1 MSFVRPEIHFLNPL
15 WDAAGG
21 SEWRTI
27 ELFRE
32 LRDQCDG
39 TLWSEYAVD
48 PQFAADYPIRRISSF
63 RFQFPRTGT
72 LVVVGVYFKIGRWY
86 RRTNFHRI
94 IVNYNTFL
102 RKQLEKRIKQLSMGG
117 KHNIEMVYAS
127 EWLQSSTG
135 LPGPTQQSLISL
147 DRFTPMDGIQNGQRL
162 SRFVVGR
169 LSRDVPEK
177 HHDQDPDLY
186 RRLVSVGCEVAVMGG
201 TCLRPRLKKAR
212 SIELLPAQS
221 MDASLFL
228 RNLDCFYYRTS
239 DRLLEGAGRVI
250 AEAMACGLP
259 VVCHRLGGYREL
271 IEHGRTGFLFDT
283 DEEAF
288 QTIVRLK
295 QDRKLRETVG
305 QAARRSMESLYSPAA
320 RQEIVSYYI
329 NEPRQL
335 H

>member
-1 MSFVRPEIHFLNPL
+1 MDEQTAEIHLVNPL

-32 LRDQCDG
+32 LQDQCNV
-39 TLWSEYAVD
+39 TLWSEHAVD

-63 RFQFPRTGT
+63 RSQCPRTGT

-86 RRTNFHRI
+86 RRTDFHRVI
-94 IVNYNTFL
+94 LIYNTFL
-102 RKQLEKRIKQLSMGG
+102 RKQLQKRIKQLSLGG
-117 KHNIEMVYAS
+117 KHNIELVYAS
-127 EWLQSSTG
+127 QWLQGATG
-135 LPGPTQQSLISL
+135 LPGLTQPSLIDL
-147 DRFTPMDGIQNGQRL
+147 NRFTPQDGIPDGREI

-177 HHDQDPDLY
+177 HHGRDPDLY
-186 RRLVSVGCEVAVMGG
+186 RRLVSAGCEVRIMGG
-201 TCLRPRLKKAR
+201 TCLRSQLKRAR
-212 SIELLPAQS
+212 EIDLLPPQS
-221 MDASLFL
+221 MDAGLFL

-259 VVCHRLGGYREL
+259 VVCHQMGGYREL

-295 QDRKLRETVG
+295 HDRDLRRTVG
-305 QAARRSMESLYSPAA
+305 HAARRSMESLYSPSA
-320 RQEIVSYYI
+320 RREIASYYM
-329 NEPRQL
+329 NGPL
-335 H
+335 SL